1 MFSNSSV
8 LIDCAHNLSV
18 FFVVFPKNDKKIEN
32 FMRDN
37 NRTESIKAF
46 RTDLFPNENKL
57 IKKKGNMRIT
67 VSFCATQ
74 WQ

>member
-8 LIDCAHNLSV
+8 LIDYAHNLSV

-46 RTDLFPNENKL
+46 RTDLFLMK
-57 IKKKGNMRIT
+57 T
-67 VSFCATQ
+67 S
-74 WQ
+74 